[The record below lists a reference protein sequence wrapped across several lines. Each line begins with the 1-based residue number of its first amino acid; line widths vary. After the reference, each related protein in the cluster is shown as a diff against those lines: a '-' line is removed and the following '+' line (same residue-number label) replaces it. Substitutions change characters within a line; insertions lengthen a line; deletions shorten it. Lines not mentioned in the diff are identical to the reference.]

1 MLVIFQPKI
10 ENLGKMGVVLE
21 RSDRRGLSVS
31 FNGNPGHF
39 C

>member
-10 ENLGKMGVVLE
+10 ESLGKMGGVLE
-21 RSDRRGLSVS
+21 RSGKRGLAVS